1 MNRFA
6 LNTDFGKN
14 FWLLWWSS
22 LILKL
27 LLTALVP
34 LAPDEAYYWVWS
46 QKLQLSYYDHPGMIA
61 WLLSPFS
68 ALSSVEGLIRI
79 PILIMG
85 QMTYLI
91 WAFVLSEF
99 KIGRH
104 FEWLMIALLT
114 PLLGIGS
121 LAVTPDVPLL
131 FFWSFSF
138 LFFIKALATR
148 DWRFYALLGL
158 SLGLGFCSKYMVV
171 LFVPSIALCLL
182 YSRTWKKVVWPYT
195 LITVFFGLIACLPVI
210 LWNYWNEWIS
220 FEFQLKHGF
229 KSNDWSFKIVL
240 EYLGGQLGLILPV
253 FVIDLFTK
261 NKSEHQK
268 ILFSFAIFPLLFF
281 LYSSFK
287 AFVEGNWPLTAYPA
301 IYLLSLTKASVKRV
315 KIGLVIWASA
325 LVLLLVQIV
334 FEPLNIKKEH
344 IKIFEAYKFSS
355 VVNDFEDYKNSDLEI
370 FASSYQMASVLSLKR
385 PGIVYKLKGLNRV
398 DFFDFQKQAVP
409 SQKQLGVY
417 IQSNHRIPKEVLK
430 TYKVIDDRKIDEK
443 YRFVKLEQI

>member
-1 MNRFA
+1 

-14 FWLLWWSS
+14 FWLLWWFS
-22 LILKL
+22 LFLKL
-27 LLTALVP
+27 GLTALVP

-46 QKLQLSYYDHPGMIA
+46 QKLQLSYYDHPAMVA

-85 QMTYLI
+85 HLTYLI
-91 WAFVLSEF
+91 WAFVLKEF
-99 KIGRH
+99 KIKRYI
-104 FEWLMIALLT
+104 EWLWIALLT

-131 FFWSFSF
+131 FFWSLSF
-138 LFFIKALATR
+138 LFFIRALNTQS
-148 DWRFYALLGL
+148 WYFYALLGL
-158 SLGLGFCSKYMVV
+158 SLGLGFCSKYMIV
-171 LFVPSIALCLL
+171 LFIPSIVLCLL
-182 YSRTWKKVVWPYT
+182 YSGTWRKVKWSYT
-195 LITVFFGLIACLPVI
+195 IVTITFGLIACTPVV
-210 LWNYWNEWIS
+210 LWNYWNEWVS

-253 FVIDLFTK
+253 FIIDLFTRNK
-261 NKSEHQK
+261 NENQK
-268 ILFSFAIFPLLFF
+268 ILFSFAAFPLLFF

-301 IYLLSLTKASVKRV
+301 LYVLSLTKASTKRV
-315 KIGLVIWASA
+315 KIGTIIWASA
-325 LVLLLVQIV
+325 LALLCIQII
-334 FEPLNIKKEH
+334 FEPLDIKKEH
-344 IKIFEAYKFSS
+344 IKIFESYKFNA
-355 VVNDFEDYKNSDLEI
+355 VVNDFEDYKNSELQI

-385 PGIVYKLKGLNRV
+385 PGIVYKLKGLNRI
-398 DFFDFQKQAVP
+398 DFFDFQKEAIP
-409 SQKQLGVY
+409 SLPIIGVY
-417 IQSNHRIPKEVLK
+417 IQVNHRVPKEYLK
-430 TYKVIDDRKIDEK
+430 TYKITEDRRIDEK